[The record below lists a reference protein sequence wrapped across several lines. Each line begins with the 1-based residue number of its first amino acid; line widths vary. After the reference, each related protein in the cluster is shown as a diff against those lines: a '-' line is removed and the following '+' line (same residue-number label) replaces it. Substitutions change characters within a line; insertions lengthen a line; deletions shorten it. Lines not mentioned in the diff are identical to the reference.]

1 MNITNDHLKN
11 ILILAPHLDDGE
23 LGCGATIAKFT
34 EQNINIYYVGFST
47 CEESIPNNF
56 PKNILENEV
65 KEATSVLNINPQ
77 NIFIKHYPVRKFPQ
91 YRQDIL
97 EDLIKLKRH
106 INPDLI
112 FMPSSFDIHQDH
124 NTIYS
129 EGVRAFKNHSI
140 LGYEFMWNNF
150 SFNTTCFI
158 TVQEKH
164 IESKIRAIDKYK
176 SQQDRFYSKDKF
188 IKGLANYRGLQIS
201 EEYAEAFEIIRW
213 IVR

>member
-1 MNITNDHLKN
+1 
-11 ILILAPHLDDGE
+11 
-23 LGCGATIAKFT
+23 
-34 EQNINIYYVGFST
+34 
-47 CEESIPNNF
+47 
-56 PKNILENEV
+56 
-65 KEATSVLNINPQ
+65 
-77 NIFIKHYPVRKFPQ
+77 
-91 YRQDIL
+91 
-97 EDLIKLKRH
+97 
-106 INPDLI
+106 
-112 FMPSSFDIHQDH
+112 MPSSFDIHQDH